1 MDNKQHTFDRYE
13 KCAGSFPTV
22 TARGLILT
30 LTINTHEGQDEAT
43 IDIEIAFLHADNKKL
58 LL

>member
-1 MDNKQHTFDRYE
+1 MGNKQQTFDRCE

-30 LTINTHEGQDEAT
+30 LTINTHEDQDEAT
-43 IDIEIAFLHADNKKL
+43 NDIETPFLHSDNKQL